1 MGVRLPSA
9 MGGGTVL
16 AQEHRHKYFFLL
28 GFCCQ
33 SFAAGAQHNLL
44 TITVESSKHNV
55 PTTTSEVTVRHDI
68 CVA

>member
-9 MGGGTVL
+9 MGGKQFWLKSTDTSISSSWVF
-16 AQEHRHKYFFLL
+16 AVKVSLL
-28 GFCCQ
+28 ERN
-33 SFAAGAQHNLL
+33 NLL